1 MSMGM
6 NPMSTE
12 QAARESSKEEITTP
26 VKVADSISS
35 ISQGR
40 RLFTVSHTPE
50 RR

>member
-1 MSMGM
+1 MKRIELLANALEYME
-6 NPMSTE
+6 NHLE
-12 QAARESSKEEITTP
+12 EEITTP